1 MKPSARRI
9 WLYVSKTYP
18 PHVTLPSAVMSF
30 LCLAWTLL
38 ALRGASPSIGTWS
51 VPGILTTFFF
61 LFFLRV
67 SDEIKDAEVDKILF
81 PRRLLPAGKV
91 TMPDVRLLW
100 WVSLAALMGTQ
111 FIIWP
116 PGPFSLALI
125 AFSLLMYKYFFLQ
138 TVISAN
144 IFRALLTHNPSM
156 YILQLCALGF
166 LRGQPLS
173 AHARTSRWSFSASA
187 PDFLVCLLFYLP
199 SLIWELSRKV
209 RPPSKETSYQTYSSL
224 LGYPAAAI
232 ISLAPAIG
240 IFSLILF
247 VGPRA
252 GYSPIAV
259 AAQALILILYAVW
272 ILRFILRPE
281 KRGPSVGAAGQAYT
295 ISFYGITFIDMAVRA
310 LATGVSA
317 HA

>member
-1 MKPSARRI
+1 MRPSVRRI
-9 WLYVSKTYP
+9 WLYVSETYP
-18 PHVTLPSAVMSF
+18 PHVTLPIAVLSF

-38 ALRGASPSIGTWS
+38 ALRGAPPSIGTWI

-67 SDEIKDAEVDKILF
+67 SDEIKDAEVDRILF
-81 PRRLLPAGKV
+81 PQRLLPAGKV
-91 TMPDVRLLW
+91 AMADVKLLW
-100 WVSLAALMGTQ
+100 WVSLSALVGTQ

-116 PGPFSLALI
+116 PGPFSVALI
-125 AFSLLMYKYFFLQ
+125 AYSLLMYKYFFLKRLIAGN
-138 TVISAN
+138 VI
-144 IFRALLTHNPSM
+144 RALLTHNPSM

-166 LRGQPLS
+166 LRVQPLS
-173 AHARTSRWSFSASA
+173 ARV
-187 PDFLVCLLFYLP
+187 FLVCLLFYLP

-224 LGYPAAAI
+224 LGYRAAAI
-232 ISLAPAIG
+232 IALAPAIG

-247 VGPRA
+247 IGPRA
-252 GYSPIAV
+252 GYSAIAV
-259 AAQALILILYAVW
+259 AAQAMILIIYALW

-281 KRGPSVGAAGQAYT
+281 RRGPNVGAAGQAYT

-310 LATGVSA
+310 LATGAEA

>member
-18 PHVTLPSAVMSF
+18 PHVTVPCAALSF

-38 ALRGASPSIGTWS
+38 ALRGVPPSIGAWS
-51 VPGILTTFFF
+51 VQGILTTFFF
-61 LFFLRV
+61 LLFLRV

-81 PRRLLPAGKV
+81 PQRLLPAGKV
-91 TMPDVRLLW
+91 TMTDVRLLW
-100 WVSLAALMGTQ
+100 WVSLAALMATQ

-116 PGPFSLALI
+116 PGLFSLALI

-138 TVISAN
+138 KVISAN

-166 LRGQPLS
+166 LRIQPLS
-173 AHARTSRWSFSASA
+173 AHI
-187 PDFLVCLLFYLP
+187 FLVCLLFYLP

-232 ISLAPAIG
+232 IALAPAIG

-272 ILRFILRPE
+272 ILRFIVRPE

-310 LATGVSA
+310 LATGVNA